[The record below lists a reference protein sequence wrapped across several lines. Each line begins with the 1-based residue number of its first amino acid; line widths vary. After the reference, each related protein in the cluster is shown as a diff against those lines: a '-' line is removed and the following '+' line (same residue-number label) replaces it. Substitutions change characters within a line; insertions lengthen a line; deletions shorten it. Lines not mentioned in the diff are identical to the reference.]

1 MASAAVAAAVWLT
14 LSYRSERLQT
24 AADRVAIKGENIPA
38 AEAREALRKARQAR
52 ALQPDSDPKLLEWL
66 LLRFLGRNREA
77 EALLLDIVRN
87 EPANAQAW
95 FVLAENAGDPGLARE
110 ARRRFRSLHPPP
122 ARSR

>member
-1 MASAAVAAAVWLT
+1 MTSAAIAAVAWLT

-24 AADRVAIKGENIPA
+24 EVERAVLKGENIPA
-38 AEAREALRKARQAR
+38 AEARTALRKARQAR
-52 ALQPDSDPKLLEWL
+52 ALQPDSRPKLVEWL
-66 LLRFLGRNREA
+66 LLRFLRRNREA
-77 EALLLDIVRN
+77 ENLALEIVRN

-110 ARRRFRSLHPPP
+110 ARRRFRSLHPSP

>member
-1 MASAAVAAAVWLT
+1 MTLAAIAAVAWLA

-24 AADRVAIKGENIPA
+24 EVERVVLKGENIPA
-38 AEAREALRKARQAR
+38 AEARAALRKARQAR
-52 ALQPDSDPKLLEWL
+52 ALQPDSRPKLVEWL
-66 LLRFLGRNREA
+66 LLRFLLRNREA
-77 EALLLDIVRN
+77 ENLALEIVRN